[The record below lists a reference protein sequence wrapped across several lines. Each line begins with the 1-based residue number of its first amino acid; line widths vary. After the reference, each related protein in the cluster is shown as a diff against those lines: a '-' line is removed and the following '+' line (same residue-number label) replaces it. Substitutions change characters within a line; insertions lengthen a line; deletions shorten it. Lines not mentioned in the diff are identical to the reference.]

1 MSKIEL
7 NKIDIMERINFGAID
22 IGSNAVRLL
31 IMSVSPSDDKEV
43 FNKELMIRVPL
54 RLGQQAFVSGKI
66 SDSKRKQ
73 LVKTMKAFKHLM
85 NVFEV
90 AEYKACA
97 TAAMREAKNAKE
109 IVKEIAKETDIKLEV
124 VDGKQEALMIYES
137 HFLYNLNDQHNYAFV
152 DVGGGSTELS
162 VISNGKLINSYSYN
176 IGTVRQL
183 YDKVDAEE
191 YVRLKEDI
199 VQIRDMYSINDIIAS
214 GGNIIKLNTLA
225 KTRKGRKLSV
235 STLYLLNEDLKALSV
250 EERIENYGLKPDR
263 ADVITNAGDIYLD
276 VANALGARNFIV
288 PKIGLI
294 DGLIHLQYTKWKSKK
309 KNRKYLADDF
319 AEDVDQNVEVQ
330 ASSNAN
336 IDSENSMALENEE
349 NILVNVETSK

>member
-1 MSKIEL
+1 M
-7 NKIDIMERINFGAID
+7 MERVNFGAID

-31 IMSVSPSDDKEV
+31 ILSVSPGDDKEV

-54 RLGQQAFVSGKI
+54 RLGQQAFVAGKI
-66 SDSKRKQ
+66 SDSKKKQ

-85 NVFEV
+85 HVFEV
-90 AEYKACA
+90 TEYRACA

-124 VDGKQEALMIYES
+124 IDGREEALMIFES
-137 HFLYNLNDQHNYAFV
+137 HFLYNLNDQQNYAFV

-162 VISNGKLINSYSYN
+162 IISNGKLISSYSYN

-183 YDKVDAEE
+183 YDKVDADE
-191 YVRLKEDI
+191 YVKLENDIAQIKE
-199 VQIRDMYSINDIIAS
+199 QYLINDIIAS

-235 STLYLLNEDLKALSV
+235 STLYLLNEDLKLLTV
-250 EERIENYGLKPDR
+250 DERIENYGLKPDR
-263 ADVITNAGDIYLD
+263 ADVITNAGDIYLSI
-276 VANALGARNFIV
+276 AKGLGARNFIV

-309 KNRKYLADDF
+309 KNRKNIVDNTQENAEVIDD
-319 AEDVDQNVEVQ
+319 AKLDL
-330 ASSNAN
+330 
-336 IDSENSMALENEE
+336 DSENLLVIEE
-349 NILVNVETSK
+349 QISTEVQK